1 LTRAKSASRR
11 AILRRHVEVVRRS
24 LEAFR
29 DGDVEVAIAL
39 GHPDIVGTRVDPD
52 VGAGAAGLWE

>member
-1 LTRAKSASRR
+1 MSEDN
-11 AILRRHVEVVRRS
+11 VEVVRRS

-29 DGDVEVAIAL
+29 DGDVEGAIAL

-52 VGAGAAGLWE
+52 AGLWQ